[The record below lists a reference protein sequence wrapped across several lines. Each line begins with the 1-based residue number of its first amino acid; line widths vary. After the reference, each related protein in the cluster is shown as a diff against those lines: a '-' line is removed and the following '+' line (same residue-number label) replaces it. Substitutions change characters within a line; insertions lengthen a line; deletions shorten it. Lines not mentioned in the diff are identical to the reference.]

1 LYIGDYIHFSDVYD
15 QGGVPFPLN
24 YYCLSY
30 NQDFTRKFVRRVKP
44 MISLYQKDFGP
55 YPFPKDG
62 YALVESPYGM
72 EHQSAVSIGSFTNPA
87 DQSPLDSAEMQR
99 LLWHESAHEWW
110 GNSVTCSDYA
120 DFWIHESFASYAEV
134 LCFDHFYGKAAAEKY
149 LLEQPI
155 DNKESIIGYYGVND
169 FHMGDMYTKGSR
181 MISTLRNV
189 INNDSLFFRILQD
202 IQTKFRYQS
211 ITTSDII
218 TRFNEGT
225 GTDYTYLFDQYLR
238 FPAAPKLIIN
248 TKDSANVLALRFKW
262 TANIPNFAMP
272 VKISSGDKRVLFI
285 YPTTD
290 WKSAVLPDCSKKD
303 IRIDNIYSYF
313 DLEIL

>member
-1 LYIGDYIHFSDVYD
+1 
-15 QGGVPFPLN
+15 
-24 YYCLSY
+24 
-30 NQDFTRKFVRRVKP
+30 VKP
-44 MISLYQKDFGP
+44 MLSLYQKDFGP

-72 EHQSAVSIGSFTNPA
+72 EHQSAVSIGTFTNPS

-134 LCFDHFYGKAAAEKY
+134 LCFEHFYGKAAAVKY

-155 DNKESIIGYYGVND
+155 DNKEPIIGYYGVND

-189 INNDSLFFRILQD
+189 INNDSLFFRVLQN
-202 IQTKFRYQS
+202 IQTKLRYRS
-211 ITTSDII
+211 VTTSDII
-218 TRFNEGT
+218 TCFNDGT
-225 GTDYTYLFDQYLR
+225 GTDYTDLFDQYLR
-238 FPAAPKLIIN
+238 YAAIPKLIIN
-248 TKDSANVLALRFKW
+248 MNSSGKDLVLRFKW
-262 TANIPNFAMP
+262 NANISNFAMP
-272 VKISSGDKRVLFI
+272 VKITTADKRVFFI
-285 YPTTD
+285 YPTPE
-290 WKSAVLPDCSKKD
+290 WKSVLLPSCSKKD
-303 IRIDNIYSYF
+303 IQIDNIYSYF
-313 DLEIL
+313 DLEIQ